1 MAHSRP
7 LKQGFSS
14 HGNKK
19 GACGSVYVE
28 GAVEGIQRD
37 K

>member
-7 LKQGFSS
+7 LKQGFVS
-14 HGNKK
+14 HGNEKE
-19 GACGSVYVE
+19 GTCGSVYVE
-28 GAVEGIQRD
+28 GAVEGRD